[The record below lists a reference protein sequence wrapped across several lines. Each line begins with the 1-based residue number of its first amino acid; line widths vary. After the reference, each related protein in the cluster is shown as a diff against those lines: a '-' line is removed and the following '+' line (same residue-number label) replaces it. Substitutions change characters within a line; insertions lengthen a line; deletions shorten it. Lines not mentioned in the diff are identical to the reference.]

1 MRRFLCY
8 VVMIGLVF
16 FIQTGIF
23 TQLPLGGIVPN
34 LFIICTASIG
44 MLRGKAEGCLV
55 GFFFGILMDTLFSGY
70 FGFYAL
76 IFSVIG
82 YLTGYIKQI
91 FYEED
96 MTLPIVMIGAA
107 DILYGIIVYLCT
119 FLTRGRMDFLYY
131 FRKIILPEMVYTL
144 IIAVFLYRLF
154 SWINRKIE
162 IKGSENR
169 ID

>member
-8 VVMIGLVF
+8 VVMIVLVF

-96 MTLPIVMIGAA
+96 MTLPDRYDRRCGYSLWYHCLSLYLSYPRPYGFF
-107 DILYGIIVYLCT
+107 ILFQKNYPSGNGLHTDYCCIFISAVQL
-119 FLTRGRMDFLYY
+119 DQ
-131 FRKIILPEMVYTL
+131 PE
-144 IIAVFLYRLF
+144 
-154 SWINRKIE
+154 
-162 IKGSENR
+162 
-169 ID
+169 D